1 MKKYVVRL
9 SREERE
15 LLKQLISSGKGPAR
29 MFTRAHVLLKADVG
43 VKGPGWKD
51 ERISEALEVTVQ
63 TVERIRKQLVEE
75 GFEAVL
81 QRRKYR
87 QKVSRRKIDGDV
99 EAHLIA
105 LSCSE
110 APEGYSQWSLRL
122 LAEKMVELGYIE
134 SISHEAIRRAL
145 KKNGSHSKESYITEI
160 ELSVLTRQCLNRRIP
175 DKATLTRE
183 VTAWEQYRNAAQ
195 AKVDWRFTTADA
207 RIKLK
212 RLYPTLSG

>member
-9 SREERE
+9 SHEERE
-15 LLKQLISSGKGPAR
+15 LLKQLISSGKGSAR

-43 VKGPGWKD
+43 EEGPGWTD
-51 ERISEALEVTVQ
+51 ERIGEALEVTVQ

-81 QRRKYR
+81 RRRKYR

-110 APEGYSQWSLRL
+110 APEGYGRWSLRL

-145 KKNGSHSKESYITEI
+145 KKTS
-160 ELSVLTRQCLNRRIP
+160 
-175 DKATLTRE
+175 
-183 VTAWEQYRNAAQ
+183 
-195 AKVDWRFTTADA
+195 
-207 RIKLK
+207 
-212 RLYPTLSG
+212 